1 MPNFFFDEATRRRV
15 EPSHSRDARQAA
27 GAQTGEQRQMK
38 RMTHLEGHS
47 VRDLERVFLSVVEP
61 PYDNDL
67 DHLPA
72 QDAYVK
78 ALQAEQRRKDWLL
91 GAKVATVAI
100 GSAIIVI
107 AGIILLAEL
116 F

>member
-1 MPNFFFDEATRRRV
+1 
-15 EPSHSRDARQAA
+15 
-27 GAQTGEQRQMK
+27 MK

-61 PYDNDL
+61 TPYDNDL
-67 DHLPA
+67 DRLPS
-72 QDAYVK
+72 QEAYVK
-78 ALQAEQRRKDWLL
+78 ALQAEHRRAEWLW
-91 GAKVATVAI
+91 GFKIATVAL
-100 GSAIIVI
+100 GAAIIMI